1 MLNRFVIFFF
11 CFLSSL
17 FCESIF
23 AQVVIN
29 EGSNKNYTTIAD
41 ENDDYPDWIELY
53 NAGTDTVS
61 LLNYSLTDDLAN
73 PSKWTFPN
81 VQLLPGAFKVVFCS
95 GKNRKPSSG
104 FVQVVSETNYNAT
117 VGWNSHGFSVPFYW
131 DGVSSLLINVNSYAI
146 GYTTNSVFNQTP
158 TAYNSTI
165 FAFQDGSA
173 AVLESE
179 YGFKV
184 PVRPNLKLNN
194 VAIGT
199 GNQQNSP
206 FDYPAPYG
214 NWYWAAKN
222 QMVVPASE
230 LLAAGLTPGPI
241 SSIAFDVVSTDPST
255 VYQNIDIAIKQ
266 VSYTEVTS
274 IFEPVDTSLR
284 LHTNFKIPQIGET
297 IYLYNNTQAL
307 ISSLLVNTE
316 QQDVS
321 TGLFTNANTN
331 ATPVL
336 FATPTPGSTN
346 NMSPTYNSYLFPPVI
361 TTPSGMYNAPITV
374 SLINPNGT
382 GSIIRY
388 TLDGNDPD
396 LTSPVYSGAP
406 IQVFFS
412 SVLKARAFST
422 TQINSTAAVATYL
435 FGISHV
441 TPVLSVV
448 TDPQNLYGPTG
459 IFDNWPYDWERSAYV
474 EYFDTSNV
482 LVFSQR
488 AGMQIDGGLGGS
500 RSHPQ
505 HSFRLELDHSVL
517 GGGPVYSQLI
527 PNRSSRT
534 KYSKIYLRNG
544 SNYFLSL
551 PFKDAAH
558 TESMAAE
565 TYNYYSAWRP
575 VSVYVNGAYFGL
587 YELREKFDTEY
598 FEEIEGADA
607 DSMDILSL
615 SAWNYYVL
623 RAVEGSVDS
632 FYVDYDDFN
641 SLNPADTGYWNAADS
656 IFDLQYYTDYIIGE
670 TYVGNVDWPQNNIKI
685 YRSNTTGYRWRFCLI
700 DLEGSMNPGGFSNAF
715 DDHIAYVFNANPA
728 NPFINILLKS
738 IQNPRYR
745 RYFINRY
752 ADLMNTSYQYSR
764 LESVANSMF
773 NQTVMEMPKEY
784 MRWGDPNNISGQM
797 TSFIGNHQTL
807 LSEYAA
813 RTDEVRNDIVNNF
826 SLNGLVD
833 VTLDVMPVGAGK
845 INISTIVPDSL
856 PWTGVYFN
864 GNPVRITALPNPG
877 YTFSH
882 WDITAGAST
891 VVDTSTS
898 IENNISWN
906 TLFKAHFNGGPST
919 VSYLNGGV
927 DGLQVYPNPSSG
939 VFYIRLN
946 SEAPSVTST
955 RLRVFDFTGAE
966 VFAQDGIDLKGM
978 YKVDLSYLPKGVYLL
993 QLTSGDNK
1001 SYSKKV
1007 LVSGA
1012 L

>member
-1 MLNRFVIFFF
+1 MKSICFFIVSILILF
-11 CFLSSL
+11 GTCFWSHSS
-17 FCESIF
+17 

-29 EGSNKNYTTIAD
+29 EGSNKNYSTIAD
-41 ENDDYPDWIELY
+41 ENGDHPDWIEIF
-53 NAGTDTVS
+53 NSGTDTVS
-61 LLNYSLTDDLAN
+61 LLNYSLTDDPAN
-73 PSKWTFPN
+73 PTKWTFPSLE
-81 VQLLPGAFKVVFCS
+81 LLPGAFKVVFCS
-95 GKNRKPSSG
+95 GKNRKPTSG
-104 FVQVVSETNYNAT
+104 FVQVVNETNYNAT
-117 VGWNSHGFSVPFYW
+117 VGWNTHGFNAPFYW

-158 TAYNSTI
+158 TAYNATI
-165 FAFQDGSA
+165 FAFQDGSS

-199 GNQQNSP
+199 GTQQNSP

-222 QMVVPASE
+222 QMIVPASE
-230 LLAAGLTPGPI
+230 LLSAGLTPGLI
-241 SSIAFDVVSTDPST
+241 TSIAFDVVSTDPNT

-266 VSYTEVTS
+266 VAYTEVSS
-274 IFEPVDTSLR
+274 IFEPLDTSLR
-284 LHTNFKIPQIGET
+284 LHTNFKIPRLGET
-297 IYLYNNTQAL
+297 VYLYDDNQTL
-307 ISSLLVNTE
+307 ISSLLVNPE
-316 QQDVS
+316 QHDVS
-321 TGLFTNANTN
+321 AGLFTNANTS
-331 ATPVL
+331 AAPVL
-336 FATPTPGSTN
+336 FAVPTPGSTN
-346 NMSPTYNSYLFPPVI
+346 NMSPTFTSYLLPPII
-361 TTPSGMYNAPITV
+361 TTPSGMYNAPLSV
-374 SLINPNGT
+374 SLINPNGS

-388 TLDGNDPD
+388 TLDGSDPD
-396 LTSPVYSGAP
+396 LTSPVYSGSP
-406 IQVFFS
+406 IPVFFS

-474 EYFDTSNV
+474 EYFDTTNV
-482 LVFSQR
+482 LVFSQK

-517 GGGPVYSQLI
+517 GDGPVFHPLI

-534 KYSKIYLRNG
+534 KYSKVYLRNG
-544 SNYFLSL
+544 SNYFLTL
-551 PFKDAAH
+551 PYKDAAH

-587 YELREKFDTEY
+587 YELREKFDAEY
-598 FEEIEGADA
+598 FEELEGADA

-623 RAVEGSVDS
+623 RAVEGSADS
-632 FYVDYDDFN
+632 FYVDFNDFN
-641 SLNPADTGYWNAADS
+641 SLNPSDTGFWNAADS

-685 YRSNTTGYRWRFCLI
+685 YRSNTSGFRWRFCLI

-715 DDHIAYVFNANPA
+715 DDHIAYVLNANPA
-728 NPFINILLKS
+728 NPFINVLLKS

-745 RYFINRY
+745 KYFINRY
-752 ADLMNTSYQYSR
+752 ADLMNTAYQYDR

-797 TSFIGNHQTL
+797 TAFINNHQTL
-807 LSEYAA
+807 LSEYAV
-813 RTDEVRNDIVNNF
+813 RTDEVRDDILNNF

-833 VTLDVMPVGAGK
+833 ITLDVIPAGAGK
-845 INISTIVPDSL
+845 INISTIIPDQL

-864 GNPVRITALPNPG
+864 GNPVRVTALPNPG

-882 WDITAGAST
+882 WEVTSGAST
-891 VVDTSTS
+891 IVDTS
-898 IENNISWN
+898 ISFESNFSFN
-906 TLFKAHFNGGPST
+906 TQLKAHFNGVSSSVASPSGDLD
-919 VSYLNGGV
+919 V
-927 DGLQVYPNPSSG
+927 LQVYPNPSSG
-939 VFYIRLN
+939 VFYIRVH
-946 SEAPSVTST
+946 SDAPPAATSS
-955 RLRVFDFTGAE
+955 LRVFDFTGAE
-966 VFAQDGIDLKGM
+966 VLVEKGIDLKGM
-978 YKVDLSYLPKGVYLL
+978 HKVDLSSLPKGVYLI
-993 QLTSGDNK
+993 QLTLGNTHTHSIKMSIN
-1001 SYSKKV
+1001 
-1007 LVSGA
+1007 
-1012 L
+1012 